1 MAESPAAVPPAPLPL
16 VPASQPSEIQSLRQ
30 EAASAAAAGFFPIG
44 PPLEGAQASFGTDG
58 IRGHVGTTITPAMA
72 LQVGYWC
79 GRVLPPEGP
88 VLIGTDSR
96 SSGPMLVAAL
106 TAGLTAAG
114 RQVWQLGLCPTPAVP
129 GTIRRCGA
137 AGGLMVSAS
146 HNPPHDNGIK
156 VFGASGAKLGRS
168 AQQAIEAGLRGESE
182 AVALAEAGLAHA
194 RADLLDVYADAL
206 IASVAGARLE
216 GCRVVLDLCW
226 GSATACGEAVFRGL
240 GAEPLVL
247 HGEPDGRRINQGCG
261 STHLEPLRQAVLES
275 GAAMGFAFDGDADR
289 MLAVDGRGRV
299 VDGDQILYLWG
310 SALRDAGALPD
321 NRIVATVMSNLGFER
336 AWTEAGGVLE
346 RTAVGDQHVH
356 AAMEEFGAGLGGEQS
371 GHILSARHGMSGDG
385 LLTALQV
392 ATLVHGRGQT
402 LADWMDSSWTPFP
415 QKLVNVTV
423 PDRQRRT
430 QWQQCEPLR
439 QAVERAEQAM
449 AGSGRVLVR
458 ASGTEPLLR
467 VMVEAAEMEQVEHW
481 AGLLAAAAEEQLNA
495 G

>member
-1 MAESPAAVPPAPLPL
+1 MAESPATLPIPA
-16 VPASQPSEIQSLRQ
+16 ATTAT
-30 EAASAAAAGFFPIG
+30 AAIEERSFSPIG
-44 PPLEGAQASFGTDG
+44 APLEGSQAVFGTDG
-58 IRGHVGTTITPAMA
+58 IRGRVGTAITPALA

-88 VLIGTDSR
+88 VVIGTDSR
-96 SSGPMLVAAL
+96 TSGPMLVAAL

-156 VFGASGAKLGRS
+156 VFGPTGAKLARA
-168 AQQAIEAGLRGESE
+168 AQQAIEAGLRGEAE
-182 AVALAEAGLAHA
+182 AVALVADGTAQA
-194 RADLLDVYADAL
+194 RADLLDVYADTL
-206 IASVAGARLE
+206 IASVGGERLQ

-226 GSATACGEAVFRGL
+226 GSATACGEAVFRAL

-261 STHLEPLRQAVLES
+261 STHLESLRRGVLES

-310 SALRDAGALPD
+310 SALREAGELPG

-356 AAMEEFGAGLGGEQS
+356 AAMEKFGAGLGGEQS

-402 LADWMDSSWTPFP
+402 LADWMDGSWTPFP

-423 PDRQRRT
+423 PDRDRRIG
-430 QWQQCEPLR
+430 WQQCDPLR
-439 QAVERAEQAM
+439 RAVEGAEQAM
-449 AGSGRVLVR
+449 AGTGRVLVR

-481 AGLLAAAAEEQLNA
+481 SSLLARAADDHLNRP
-495 G
+495 